1 MKDLKLISTKKE
13 LITFSIILILIF
25 LFNLINE
32 YMKYKDFTKEEIY
45 YSKFKIMNI
54 YEKKDFYVLKLQK
67 NDLVFFSSID
77 KQNKTEKLY
86 DINLAI
92 LTTNVSFLDFLKG
105 FYAKSIYYEN
115 IQSDSNFKSYLFFN
129 INLQHKDLKLQELF
143 NALFLAIP
151 ISKENKEIYNNFSI
165 THLIAI
171 SGFHLGI
178 LSFMSYWILYF
189 PYSFLHKRYFI
200 FRNKNA
206 DIIMISIFFLFFYLL
221 LSNIVP
227 SLLRSYIMLLLGFLF
242 LRSNIKIL
250 SFETLAITFLLI
262 ISFFPKLI
270 FSISFWFSIIG
281 VFYIF
286 LYINYFKNLP
296 KIFSFLFFNI
306 WIFFVFNPIVHFF
319 FYNTTYEQL
328 LSPIITLIFT
338 IFYPLEL
345 ILHIIN
351 LGDLLDKYL
360 IEFVSYE
367 MNVFYVSTPF
377 WFFLL
382 FVIFSLSSIF
392 HKKSFFLL
400 NVLMVIFNLYLYI

>member
-1 MKDLKLISTKKE
+1 MKDLKLISSKNE
-13 LITFSIILILIF
+13 LFIFGVIIMFIF
-25 LFNLINE
+25 LFNLISQ
-32 YMKYKDFTKEEIY
+32 YMKYKDFTKEEIF

-54 YEKKDFYVLKLQK
+54 YEKEYFYVLKLQK
-67 NDLVFFSSID
+67 NDLVLFSSID
-77 KQNKTEKLY
+77 KENKIDKLY
-86 DINLAI
+86 DINLAT

-105 FYAKSIYYEN
+105 FYAKSIYYDN
-115 IQSDSNFKSYLFFN
+115 IKFDSNFKSSLFLN
-129 INLQHKDLKLQELF
+129 INSQHKDSKLQELF

-178 LSFMSYWILYF
+178 LSFISYWILYF

-206 DIIMISIFFLFFYLL
+206 DIIMISMFFLFFYLL

-227 SLLRSYIMLLLGFLF
+227 SLLRSYIMLFLGFLF
-242 LRSNIKIL
+242 LRSSIKIL

-286 LYINYFKNLP
+286 LYIHYFKNLP

-319 FYNTTYEQL
+319 FYNTTHEQL

-338 IFYPLEL
+338 LFYPFEL
-345 ILHIIN
+345 ILHMIN
-351 LGDLLDKYL
+351 LGNLLDKYL
-360 IEFVSYE
+360 IEFVNYE
-367 MNVFYVSTPF
+367 MDVFYVSTPF

-382 FVIFSLSSIF
+382 FTIFSFSSIF
-392 HKKSFFLL
+392 DKKSFILL
-400 NVLMVIFNLYLYI
+400 NVLMIIFNLYLYI